1 MHTHS
6 IFPMKIWTSVSHDH
20 KDQLPC
26 FNTNSI
32 VKMAKSCF
40 KSLVFSSPALLLW
53 FYLLYFWQ
61 SLHLSLLF
69 IFIFEMLRNRSDS
82 EADFFWPH
90 WIHGG
95 LLTVWVSSPTFLIFS
110 SSCCLASLAVCSS
123 LILSSSSSCSA
134 CCFSRS
140 SLRFC
145 RASRCGAGLPW
156 RSRVT
161 QFWTAET
168 WISHKKSL
176 VLELP
181 VSCFGFSKA
190 LYELPLFSW
199 RTVLHASVI
208 SAAMLS
214 GAIQPWKDHSRQ
226 TGPGWE
232 VTVRRPSFN
241 LWGLAGHS
249 LKALHELALLW
260 DHHQQ

>member
-1 MHTHS
+1 MMLTHS
-6 IFPMKIWTSVSHDH
+6 VFPMKICTSVSHDH
-20 KDQLPC
+20 KDRLPC

-40 KSLVFSSPALLLW
+40 KSLVFSSPPLLLW

-69 IFIFEMLRNRSDS
+69 VFIFEMLRNRSDS
-82 EADFFWPH
+82 EADFFWPD

-110 SSCCLASLAVCSS
+110 SSCCLASLAICSS

-168 WISHKKSL
+168 WISHKKIFSFRASRFMFWFFQAPL
-176 VLELP
+176 WIATFFLEDSFACQRDP
-181 VSCFGFSKA
+181 SSYV
-190 LYELPLFSW
+190 
-199 RTVLHASVI
+199 
-208 SAAMLS
+208 
-214 GAIQPWKDHSRQ
+214 
-226 TGPGWE
+226 
-232 VTVRRPSFN
+232 VRGNST
-241 LWGLAGHS
+241 LEGS
-249 LKALHELALLW
+249 LKANWSWEKCHSKEAEL
-260 DHHQQ
+260 

>member
-1 MHTHS
+1 MMHTHS
-6 IFPMKIWTSVSHDH
+6 VFPMKICTSVSHDH
-20 KDQLPC
+20 KDRLPC

-82 EADFFWPH
+82 EADFFWPE

-168 WISHKKSL
+168 WISHKKIFSFRA
-176 VLELP
+176 
-181 VSCFGFSKA
+181 SCFMFWFFQA
-190 LYELPLFSW
+190 PLWIATFFLEDSFACQ
-199 RTVLHASVI
+199 RDASSYV
-208 SAAMLS
+208 
-214 GAIQPWKDHSRQ
+214 
-226 TGPGWE
+226 
-232 VTVRRPSFN
+232 VRGNST
-241 LWGLAGHS
+241 LEGS
-249 LKALHELALLW
+249 LKANWSWEKCHSKEAEL
-260 DHHQQ
+260 